1 MTFVYFIINA
11 FWLVVTF
18 TLQLLDSSVF
28 IRVPKINFDLE
39 YTGEYIFI
47 DPVGFM
53 FVLSFALLV
62 VIQFFGMLYH
72 R

>member
-39 YTGEYIFI
+39 FTGEYIDI